1 MNESINSNK
10 YLLKTKD
17 IFLINNFLGELK
29 RKKTGYKVVRCAEV
43 EEFINKSLIID
54 LFDDYKKIL
63 ILNDLTP
70 DALDP
75 LVSMIHCKTED
86 VLVLIQ
92 QGTLS
97 RTKSYTIIKGACQL
111 VEFNKLNESECAVW
125 VRKWLKDY
133 DLIFSEDIPS
143 HIVFC
148 VGMDISKLE
157 SEVKKIKFY
166 FNGSKDRILTKSV
179 CSEIFTES
187 NDVNYF
193 GLVENLLRKRIVDVF
208 HELKKIDD
216 YSLVKLNHMII
227 NQVEKIYKVAIY
239 REQKFSIEDICELL
253 SISKYILTT
262 KFYSF
267 LSLYNKT
274 KLIMLLDILNEL
286 DNKLRLTQYNKHT
299 VFESYILKIIKL

>member
-17 IFLINNFLGELK
+17 VFLIENFVEELK
-29 RKKTGYKVVRCAEV
+29 KRNPGYKVVRCEEA

-63 ILNDLTP
+63 ILNNLTP
-70 DALDP
+70 DTLDP
-75 LVSMIHCKTED
+75 LISMIHCKTED
-86 VLVLIQ
+86 ILVLIQ
-92 QGTLS
+92 QSTLS
-97 RTKSYTIIKGACQL
+97 RTKSYTTIKGACQL
-111 VEFNKLNESECAVW
+111 VEYNKMSESECAVW
-125 VRKWLKDY
+125 VRKWLKEY

-148 VGMDISKLE
+148 VGTDISKLK
-157 SEVKKIKFY
+157 SEVKKINFY
-166 FNGSKDRILTKSV
+166 FSESKNRNLTKSI

-193 GLVENLLRKRIVDVF
+193 KLIENILRKHTVEVF
-208 HELKKIDD
+208 EELKKIDD
-216 YSLVKLNHMII
+216 YTLVKLNHMII

-239 REQKFSIEDICELL
+239 KEQKFSTEDICELL
-253 SISKYILTT
+253 SVSRYILTT

-267 LSLYNKT
+267 LSFYNKT
-274 KLIMLLDILNEL
+274 KLIMLLDLLNEL
-286 DNKLRLTQYNKHT
+286 DKKLRLTQYSKHT
-299 VFESYILKIIKL
+299 TFESYVLKIMKL